1 MTQPPKILVVDDD
14 PEFLDSTRVMLE
26 GNSYRVAVAP
36 GEDEALAEMEA
47 EPPDLLILDVMM
59 SKLSSGFQLMWEL
72 KADKRY
78 KAIPILIVTGVD
90 KEVCLDF
97 ARHANSTY
105 RALDDQ
111 RYLPV
116 DGYMVKPVTTSDL
129 LGAVQRILGRAEKQA
144 ATTR

>member
-47 EPPDLLILDVMM
+47 DKPDLLILDVMM
-59 SKLSSGFQLMWEL
+59 SRLSSGFQLMWEL
-72 KADKRY
+72 KTDERY

-90 KEVCLDF
+90 KQVCLDF
-97 ARHANSTY
+97 ARHANSP
-105 RALDDQ
+105 RRGPDDQ

-116 DGYMVKPVTTSDL
+116 DGYIVKPVTTADL
-129 LGAVQRILGRAEKQA
+129 LRTVERILGRAEKQA